1 MPWSEDQTRKLTEF
15 IKELGEIRKRISQLE
30 DDLATFKSSGEL
42 RPNSTLEG
50 GTSALG
56 GAPFFPGSDKK

>member
-15 IKELGEIRKRISQLE
+15 IKELGDIRKRISQLE
-30 DDLATFKSSGEL
+30 DDLATFKSSREP
-42 RPNSTLEG
+42 RPNPTLD